1 MPVEMPGLE
10 IELPAPRVSVVIP
23 TYNYGRYVVD
33 AVESVLAQ
41 TYADYEIIVVDD
53 GSTDD
58 TSSRL
63 EPFRDRLRYLRQ
75 ENQGLSAARN
85 RGIAAAR
92 GELIGLLD
100 SDDRWH
106 PRFLEFMAP
115 CFENDP
121 NLALLGS
128 SSIFSAE
135 CRWVETL
142 ESELNVSDLSVESFL
157 TTHPIAP
164 SAAMFRRDVL
174 DTVGLFDIT
183 LRSVEDRDLWIR
195 IAMVARAAHLKVP
208 LVWVRVHGASMSSA
222 ANAAKMEH
230 YDFLVLRR
238 AFGIYELNSRPI
250 LRRKAFSSAHW
261 RSAIGFR
268 EAGNYWRA
276 WWSVARAFGNWPF
289 SVGESPEGWPAQRRI
304 RFVASLLRQQAEAF
318 GYRKTA

>member
-1 MPVEMPGLE
+1 MG
-10 IELPAPRVSVVIP
+10 APSVSVVIP
-23 TYNYGRYVVD
+23 TYNYGRFVVG

-41 TYADYEIIVVDD
+41 TCSDYEVIVIDD

-58 TSSRL
+58 TRQRL
-63 EPFRDRLRYLRQ
+63 APFSDRIRYVYQ

-85 RGIAAAR
+85 RGIAEAR

-106 PRFLEFMAP
+106 PRFLEFMMP
-115 CFENDP
+115 PFKQDP
-121 NLALLGS
+121 NLALFGS

-135 CRWVETL
+135 CRWPEIPDQK
-142 ESELNVSDLSVESFL
+142 ERASELSVESFL
-157 TTHPIAP
+157 TCHPIAP
-164 SAAMFRRDVL
+164 SATLIRRCVL
-174 DTVGLFDIT
+174 DTVGLFDT
-183 LRSVEDRDLWIR
+183 QLRSVEDRDMWIR
-195 IAMVARAAHLKVP
+195 IALAARAAHLNIP
-208 LVWVRVHGASMSSA
+208 LAWVRVHGASMSSP

-238 AFGIYELNSRPI
+238 AFSKDELYSRPI
-250 LRRKAFSSAHW
+250 LRRKAFSIAHW

-276 WWSVARAFGNWPF
+276 WWSVARAIGNWPF
-289 SVGESPEGWPAQRRI
+289 SVGQAPEGWPVQRRI

-318 GYRKTA
+318 GNRKTA